1 MPTATPRAVAP
12 LACLS
17 LFWECMSPMVVT
29 HSFVDALVKA
39 GVRGGRKNRIAIW
52 ERSEM
57 EKDTP
62 LPPRTDGNIGLN

>member
-1 MPTATPRAVAP
+1 M
-12 LACLS
+12 
-17 LFWECMSPMVVT
+17 MVT